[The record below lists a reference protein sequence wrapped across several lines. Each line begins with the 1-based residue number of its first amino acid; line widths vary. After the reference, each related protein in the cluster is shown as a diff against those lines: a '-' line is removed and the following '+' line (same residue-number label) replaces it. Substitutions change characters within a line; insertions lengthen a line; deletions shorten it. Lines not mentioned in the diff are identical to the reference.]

1 MSDVNYLYKT
11 QKGKWWK
18 KLFFLIA
25 LVFLI
30 LPIVGF
36 FSYAFVSGVPED
48 FPVDKDFEIQKGMNV
63 AQIADFLEKEKYIN
77 SAFVFRMYH
86 KYLVDYKKEDGGI
99 DSGWYNFKQKLNVFD
114 VYKRLKDGESGVDKV
129 SIKFQE
135 GWANWQYAEEVAK
148 KFKNIKA
155 ESFEEKAKD
164 YEGYLYP
171 DTYNND
177 FTAYSTEE
185 DIIKV
190 LNQNFE
196 EKNKDIIEKIK
207 NSDKSLDKIIIMASL
222 IEKEAGSAP
231 LSVKKM
237 VSGILW
243 NRIRKDMLLQVDAVF
258 SYINKKHISKTLY
271 SHLKVDS
278 PYNTYKYKGLP
289 PTAIA
294 NPTTSSIVAA
304 FSPTQTSYL
313 YYITGKDGK
322 FYYAKTG
329 TGHQQNVLNYRINYQ
344 KPEEVEEVV
353 ESVQN
358 VGAENS

>member
-18 KLFFLIA
+18 KLLFLVA
-25 LVFLI
+25 LLFVIF
-30 LPIVGF
+30 PIVVF
-36 FSYAFVSGVPED
+36 FSYAFVSGVPRD
-48 FPVDKDFEIQKGMNV
+48 FPLNRDFEIKKGMS
-63 AQIADFLEKEKYIN
+63 IKEIGEFLEKEHYIK
-77 SAFVFRMYH
+77 SAFVFRAYG
-86 KYLVDYKKEDGGI
+86 KYITDFKKEDGSI
-99 DSGWYNFKQKLNVFD
+99 DSGWYNFKQPLDVFD
-114 VYKRLKDGESGVDKV
+114 VYRRLKDGESGVDKV
-129 SIKFQE
+129 KITFIE
-135 GWANWQYAEEVAK
+135 GETNHQYAKKIAR
-148 KFKNIKA
+148 KFKNITEK
-155 ESFEEKAKD
+155 SFLEKAKEH
-164 YEGYLYP
+164 EGYLYP

-190 LNQNFE
+190 LRKNFDQ
-196 EKNKDIIEKIK
+196 KNKDILKKIK
-207 NSDKSLDKIIIMASL
+207 NSDKSLEKIIIMASL

-243 NRIRKDMLLQVDAVF
+243 NRIRRGMPLQVDAVF
-258 SYINKKHISKTLY
+258 SYINKRHIKKTLY

-278 PYNTYKYKGLP
+278 PYNTYKYKGFP
-289 PTAIA
+289 PTAIC

-304 FSPTQTSYL
+304 FSPTKTSYL

-329 TGHQQNVLNYRINYQ
+329 TGHQQNVLKYRINY
-344 KPEEVEEVV
+344 KAPEIDLENGILEDN
-353 ESVQN
+353 SN
-358 VGAENS
+358 VSE